1 MSLYNGSLM
10 DASELTTTNTLSPL
24 AENIAKKMLVEAD
37 REINRLRQINQELTF
52 ENSKLKAQL
61 KPNEQLRE
69 EIQRAKETIAL
80 LMKKVEKK

>member
-10 DASELTTTNTLSPL
+10 DASELTTTNMLSPL

>member
-1 MSLYNGSLM
+1 M
-10 DASELTTTNTLSPL
+10 ALSPL